1 MNKKQD
7 NPSKTNLV
15 TKSKASK
22 ATISSLIADLASKDG
37 IVRVKARRQLVAYRA
52 RSVTPLIEALSN
64 ENNWVRW
71 EAAKALSQIGSPSS
85 IQALL
90 KALEDEMFD
99 VRWLAA
105 EGLIRIG
112 RKAIVAILEALVKNS
127 NSPWLREGIHH
138 VLHDMNKGDLGTV
151 LSPVL
156 LVLEDTGQSLQVPLT
171 TRAALYA
178 LTKKPSWPAPNS
190 CTTS

>member
-1 MNKKQD
+1 MNKKQN

-15 TKSKASK
+15 TNSKASK

-52 RSVTPLIEALSN
+52 RSVAPLIEALSN

-90 KALEDEMFD
+90 KACS
-99 VRWLAA
+99 R
-105 EGLIRIG
+105 
-112 RKAIVAILEALVKNS
+112 
-127 NSPWLREGIHH
+127 
-138 VLHDMNKGDLGTV
+138 
-151 LSPVL
+151 
-156 LVLEDTGQSLQVPLT
+156 
-171 TRAALYA
+171 
-178 LTKKPSWPAPNS
+178 
-190 CTTS
+190 

>member
-1 MNKKQD
+1 MNKKQN

-15 TKSKASK
+15 TNSNAPK

-37 IVRVKARRQLVAYRA
+37 IVRVKARQQLVNYRG
-52 RSVTPLIEALSN
+52 RSIAPLIKALSN
-64 ENNWVRW
+64 ENHWVRW

-90 KALEDEMFD
+90 RALGDEMFD

-112 RKAIVAILEALVKNS
+112 RKAIVPILEALIRDS
-127 NSPWLREGIHH
+127 NSSWLCEGIHH
-138 VLHDMNKGDLGTV
+138 VLHDMNKGNLGTV
-151 LSPVL
+151 LRPVL
-156 LVLEDTGQSLQVPLT
+156 LGLEDTGQSLQVPLAA
-171 TRAALYA
+171 RAALDA
-178 LTKKPSWPAPNS
+178 LTKKA
-190 CTTS
+190 

>member
-7 NPSKTNLV
+7 SPSKTNLV
-15 TKSKASK
+15 TNSKTSK
-22 ATISSLIADLASKDG
+22 ATVSALIADLASKDG
-37 IVRVKARRQLVAYRA
+37 IVRVKARRRLVAYRA
-52 RSVTPLIEALSN
+52 RSVAPLIEALSN

-112 RKAIVAILEALVKNS
+112 RKAIVPILEALVKDS
-127 NSPWLREGIHH
+127 NSSWLGEGIHH
-138 VLHDMNKGDLGTV
+138 ALHDMNKGNLGTV
-151 LSPVL
+151 LMPVL
-156 LVLEDTGQSLQVPLT
+156 LALEDTEQSLQVPLAA
-171 TRAALYA
+171 RAALEA
-178 LTKKPSWPAPNS
+178 LTKKA
-190 CTTS
+190 